1 MDVEGP
7 GQRVRIYIG
16 EQDKA
21 AGSHRPL
28 WEDLLSLLRRE
39 GAAGA
44 TMIRGLAGFGAHSKL
59 HVARLADLVPD
70 LPVVVEW
77 IDGPERVERLLPR
90 LRELVRTG
98 MITLEDVD
106 IVKYTHRDPRPV
118 PPDKVRDVMTHE
130 VVCAHRDTPVGEVV
144 RMLLDRDFRA
154 VPVVDVE

>member
-28 WEDLLSLLRRE
+28 WEDLLYLLRRE

-44 TMIRGLAGFGAHSKL
+44 TMFRGLAGFGAHSRL
-59 HVARLADLVPD
+59 HVARLADIVPD

-77 IDGPERVERLLPR
+77 IDSPERVDRLLPR
-90 LRELVRTG
+90 ICG
-98 MITLEDVD
+98 MVTSGTITVD
-106 IVKYTHRDPRPV
+106 EVSIVKHAR
-118 PPDKVRDVMTHE
+118 
-130 VVCAHRDTPVGEVV
+130 
-144 RMLLDRDFRA
+144 RA
-154 VPVVDVE
+154 PEGSR

>member
-28 WEDLLSLLRRE
+28 WEDLLYLLRRE

-44 TMIRGLAGFGAHSKL
+44 TMFRGLAGFGAHSRL
-59 HVARLADLVPD
+59 HVARLAEIVPD

-77 IDGPERVERLLPR
+77 IDSREQVDRLLPR
-90 LRELVRTG
+90 ICG
-98 MITLEDVD
+98 MVTSGTITVD
-106 IVKYTHRDPRPV
+106 EVSIVKH
-118 PPDKVRDVMTHE
+118 
-130 VVCAHRDTPVGEVV
+130 AQ
-144 RMLLDRDFRA
+144 RA
-154 VPVVDVE
+154 PERSR